1 MKRFLFSSFILIF
14 FFSILNYTNSAQ
26 SEEIYAYCLIKNSD
40 LKQAK
45 VGEEDYARFQGKVIT
60 FLISF
65 DEDLI
70 VDVSDDGEVSVITGM
85 YGPTDMQSFK
95 KTSNGINYTNKI
107 EVVGETEDQRFTYKY
122 NNKLTI
128 VNGKPKLLQAV
139 VDQTGFSM
147 NSWRFLIDC
156 RDTEYTSEEIKI
168 AKNDQPKK
176 PKNFEELM
184 EKIEKNR
191 DRVITKIK
199 TYSLFIEEDYDTV
212 LLLELMAKSANVFI
226 ISYGGFEFFEKVYNQ
241 KDNEGYTFIQ
251 PSNLKKQDDMM
262 SYMNEGYEINNFE
275 WNFIF
280 RNDDQIIT
288 SNSLEFTNA
297 IKKYRGANQEF
308 SISTLKPDVAW
319 YAGTFDLVNNTDDL
333 IRIYKKNK
341 QTYCSILNEEIIITG
356 KNLELAYLNPDF
368 RNFNKKNNI
377 NCN

>member
-14 FFSILNYTNSAQ
+14 FFSILNYTNNAQ
-26 SEEIYAYCLIKNSD
+26 SEEIYTYCLIKNSD

-156 RDTEYTSEEIKI
+156 RDTEYT
-168 AKNDQPKK
+168 
-176 PKNFEELM
+176 
-184 EKIEKNR
+184 
-191 DRVITKIK
+191 
-199 TYSLFIEEDYDTV
+199 
-212 LLLELMAKSANVFI
+212 
-226 ISYGGFEFFEKVYNQ
+226 
-241 KDNEGYTFIQ
+241 
-251 PSNLKKQDDMM
+251 
-262 SYMNEGYEINNFE
+262 
-275 WNFIF
+275 
-280 RNDDQIIT
+280 
-288 SNSLEFTNA
+288 
-297 IKKYRGANQEF
+297 
-308 SISTLKPDVAW
+308 
-319 YAGTFDLVNNTDDL
+319 
-333 IRIYKKNK
+333 
-341 QTYCSILNEEIIITG
+341 
-356 KNLELAYLNPDF
+356 
-368 RNFNKKNNI
+368 
-377 NCN
+377 